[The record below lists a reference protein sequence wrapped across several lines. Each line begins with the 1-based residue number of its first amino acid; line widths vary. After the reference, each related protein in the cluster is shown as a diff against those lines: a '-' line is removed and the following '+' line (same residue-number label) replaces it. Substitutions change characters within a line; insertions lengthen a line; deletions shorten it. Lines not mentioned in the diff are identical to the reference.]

1 MGKNIKIVPSNE
13 ISRTSDRIPFINFI
27 NNAGDTP
34 IDIKV
39 LTTGEVQF
47 SSSTQSNILSINIGN
62 TAISAT
68 TLNVKD
74 YFLVGLPGTQVI
86 NSTGD
91 WVGPTTN
98 IAGAQGAQGAQGD
111 QGSTVNPTN
120 PVTTLTLTAAQN
132 IVYSS
137 FGTKFFST
145 YNLNGTGTET
155 FRFTTPVAGG
165 GYVGTL
171 WGNPSQDSA
180 VGPLNRT
187 SRWTDGGASS
197 KTYYVG
203 IAGDN
208 DFRLRLDSVD
218 IVNTLNG
225 PLDNSD
231 TAFKWWNVYPVTL
244 SGGNHTLE
252 LYGPIQNEYLEKF
265 LHL

>member
-74 YFLVGLPGTQVI
+74 YFLVGSPGTQVI
-86 NSTGD
+86 NSTGN

-171 WGNPSQDSA
+171 WGNPSQVSN

-187 SRWTDGGASS
+187 SRWTNGGASGPIDTWIGYSTCLSGLGPSS

-208 DFRLRLDSVD
+208 DFR
-218 IVNTLNG
+218 
-225 PLDNSD
+225 
-231 TAFKWWNVYPVTL
+231 
-244 SGGNHTLE
+244 
-252 LYGPIQNEYLEKF
+252 
-265 LHL
+265 

>member
-74 YFLVGLPGTQVI
+74 YFLVGSPGTQVI
-86 NSTGD
+86 NSTGN

-145 YNLNGTGTET
+145 YNLNGTGTEIYDSCRRRWLCRNSLGKSVASFKCWT
-155 FRFTTPVAGG
+155 FKQNIKMDR
-165 GYVGTL
+165 
-171 WGNPSQDSA
+171 W
-180 VGPLNRT
+180 RC
-187 SRWTDGGASS
+187 RWT
-197 KTYYVG
+197 
-203 IAGDN
+203 N
-208 DFRLRLDSVD
+208 
-218 IVNTLNG
+218 
-225 PLDNSD
+225 
-231 TAFKWWNVYPVTL
+231 
-244 SGGNHTLE
+244 
-252 LYGPIQNEYLEKF
+252 
-265 LHL
+265 